1 MNDSTNMELPRRL
14 VASDIAADEYWADAY
29 AKAILRFYPDREIY
43 TVAAGIS
50 PSGIVHFGNFR
61 DVITSFAVMKALE
74 KHGKKVCFIFSWD
87 NYDRLRKV
95 PKGVPESFVD
105 HIGRSLTS
113 IPDPSGEFSS
123 YAERFQ
129 VAFVESMVE
138 MGIPLEYR
146 NQTQEYTSGAYAEEV
161 ILAMQK
167 KGEIADVLL
176 SFMSDKGKE
185 AKGIDP
191 VEYRAKFYP
200 IAIYSRFSG
209 KDTTKIISYDGD
221 AKVTYKCIETDQ
233 EDTIDLRR
241 DFCFKLNWKIDWA
254 MRWHKEQVIFEP
266 GGKDHASPNGSY
278 DVSSAL
284 IRAIYGSEPP
294 FFAGYEFVGIQGVD
308 GKMSGSKGGAV
319 SPGQLLEIY
328 EPALVK
334 WLYLRKTPQQVF
346 NLAFDSEVIR
356 QYDEFDR
363 EVKAMQEGTLS
374 TARLEALEFAGAS
387 EYKGEIVSFRQAA
400 SLGQILQWDLEKIKA
415 LAVDLGTPYNEEILK
430 SRVTKAKAWLET
442 YNPSELIV
450 VFDAINETYAKELS
464 EEDKKHV
471 RDFREA
477 LAGGELIDIKTLETV
492 MYDIPK
498 DPNLSQKENSP
509 RQRAFFKNLYQL
521 LIGRDTGPRLSTF
534 LWALDRQKVLDLLD
548 V

>member
-1 MNDSTNMELPRRL
+1 MNDSTNIELPRRL
-14 VASDIAADEYWADAY
+14 VSSDIAADEYWADAY
-29 AKAILRFYPDREIY
+29 AKAILRVYPDREKY

-61 DVITSFAVMKALE
+61 DVATSFAVMKALE
-74 KHGKKVCFIFSWD
+74 KHGKKVRFIFSWD

-95 PKGVPESFVD
+95 PQGIPESFVE
-105 HIGRSLTS
+105 HIGRPLTGV
-113 IPDPSGEFSS
+113 PDPLGEFSS

-129 VAFVESMVE
+129 TAFVESIVE
-138 MGIPLEYR
+138 IGIPLEYR
-146 NQTQEYTSGAYAEEV
+146 NQTQEYTSGTYAEEV

-167 KGEIADVLL
+167 REEIADVLL
-176 SFMSDKGKE
+176 SFMSNKGKE
-185 AKGIDP
+185 AKGVDP

-200 IAIYSRFSG
+200 ITIYSRFSG
-209 KDTTKIISYDGD
+209 KDTTKILSYNGD
-221 AKVTYKCIETDQ
+221 AEVTYKCIETGQ
-233 EDTIDLRR
+233 EDTVDLRH
-241 DFCFKLNWKIDWA
+241 DFCVKLNWKVDWA
-254 MRWHKEQVIFEP
+254 MRWYKEQVVFEP

-284 IRAIYGSEPP
+284 IREIYGSEPP

-363 EVKAMQEGTLS
+363 EVKAMQEGTLPV
-374 TARLEALEFAGAS
+374 ARYEALDFAGGS

-430 SRVTKAKAWLET
+430 SRVAKAKAWLET

-450 VFDAINETYAKELS
+450 VFDVINETYAKELS
-464 EEDKKHV
+464 EEDKKQV

-534 LWALDRQKVLDLLD
+534 LWALDRKKVLDLLD